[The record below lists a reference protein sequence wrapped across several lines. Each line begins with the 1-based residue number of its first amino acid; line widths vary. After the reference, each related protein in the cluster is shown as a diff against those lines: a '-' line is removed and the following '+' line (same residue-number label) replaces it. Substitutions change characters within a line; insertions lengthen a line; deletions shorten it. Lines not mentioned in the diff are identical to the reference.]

1 MTASIDAGPLIWL
14 AKCGLL
20 NLLKK
25 YYPTIVTSE
34 AVYNET
40 VTRGL
45 EKGYDDAKVINEA
58 VEEKWITVH
67 TVSSESIQRVNNIEK
82 QIGIT
87 LGLGEREAIAL
98 AIEKKIPFLTDDEDA
113 HRLGKA
119 LGLDPKGVLYVLLR
133 SVRDGFMDKTQAKEK
148 LGEMLENG
156 FWLSPLIIQGFH
168 EALDVI

>member
-14 AKCGLL
+14 AKCDLL
-20 NLLKK
+20 NLLKN
-25 YYPTIVTSE
+25 YYLTIVISE
-34 AVYNET
+34 AVYKET

-58 VEEKWITVH
+58 VEEKWITIH
-67 TVSSESIQRVNNIEK
+67 AVSRESIQRVNIIEN

-98 AIEKKIPFLTDDEDA
+98 AIEKKVPFLTDDEDT
-113 HRLGKA
+113 HRIGKA
-119 LGLDPKGVLYVLLR
+119 LGLDPKGVLYVLMR
-133 SVRDGFMDKTQAKEK
+133 SVREGLIDKTLAKEK
-148 LGEMLENG
+148 LGEVLENG

-168 EALDVI
+168 EALDAI

>member
-1 MTASIDAGPLIWL
+1 MSASIDAGPLIWL
-14 AKCGLL
+14 AKCGILT
-20 NLLKK
+20 LLKN
-25 YYPTIVTSE
+25 YYPTIIISE
-34 AVYNET
+34 AVYKET
-40 VTRGL
+40 PTQGL
-45 EKGYDDAKVINEA
+45 EKGLDDAKVINTA

-67 TVSSESIQRVNNIEK
+67 TVSSESLQLVNTSEK

-98 AIEKKIPFLTDDEDA
+98 AIEKKVPFLTDDEDA

-133 SVRDGFMDKTQAKEK
+133 GVRDGFIDKTLAKET

-156 FWLSPLIIQGFH
+156 FWLSPLIIQGFY
-168 EALDVI
+168 EALDAI